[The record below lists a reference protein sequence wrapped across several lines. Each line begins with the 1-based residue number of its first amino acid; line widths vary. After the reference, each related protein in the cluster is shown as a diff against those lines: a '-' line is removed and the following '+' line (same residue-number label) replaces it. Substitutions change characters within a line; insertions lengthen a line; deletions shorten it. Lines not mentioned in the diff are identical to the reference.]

1 MKLKTVANVVRE
13 IKSETRQVVSKM
25 LRYYAAGMMLT
36 TVKKQEQQTALV
48 QCMLPR
54 FSKTTRIQ
62 CLVKRGGTFKN
73 TFLLIITLRK

>member
-1 MKLKTVANVVRE
+1 LNLLEKMKLKTVANVVRE

-48 QCMLPR
+48 
-54 FSKTTRIQ
+54 
-62 CLVKRGGTFKN
+62 
-73 TFLLIITLRK
+73 